1 MLSWL
6 LLNIKEIGVLTFG
19 FFSLLTLNANR
30 NLKKK
35 NDDLQGQ
42 VKDNFKLM
50 DIQAKVI
57 DVTQNTKPTD
67 FDGIIDL
74 MHKDKL

>member
-6 LLNIKEIGVLTFG
+6 LLNIKEIGILTFG
-19 FFSLLTLNANR
+19 FFSFLILNANR

-35 NDDLQGQ
+35 NDDLQNQ

-57 DVTQNTKPTD
+57 DVTHNTKPTD

-74 MHKDKL
+74 MRKDKL